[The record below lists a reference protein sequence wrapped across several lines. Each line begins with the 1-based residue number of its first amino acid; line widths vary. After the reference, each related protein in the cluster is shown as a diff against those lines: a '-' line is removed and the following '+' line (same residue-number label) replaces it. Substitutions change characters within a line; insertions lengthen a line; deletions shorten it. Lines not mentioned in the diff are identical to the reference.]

1 MEEPASSTIQVK
13 IQSLER
19 KKLKKKKSFLLHSF
33 FFFFFQI
40 KLGNIFGIITICHL
54 MGYYTSSLAQYQ
66 HVYKLLGG
74 ILTFEIKR
82 SKLKIRSEK

>member
-19 KKLKKKKSFLLHSF
+19 KKIKKKIIPFTF